1 MGPDYRLLV
10 RQARKIAQQYQRQY
24 LERIPTSQLV
34 QKLAAVMQEYT
45 QSGWGELISLF
56 LLKDKVSYEVSCCF

>member
-45 QSGWGELISLF
+45 QSG
-56 LLKDKVSYEVSCCF
+56 